1 MLNPVRKLDLDQVVT
16 LGLTILGLAIAIGGV
31 RLKVGSISVPE
42 PGFFPFLAGT
52 VVAALAMC
60 RLAAMGLQKTQSKA
74 SSQSTGAVWKAAA
87 LATALAVYTL
97 ILEQLGFMLST
108 SLLAVA
114 VMRIARSQS
123 WISTIA
129 ISATLSVVCYYLFS
143 VLLKVSLPPGAYF

>member
-1 MLNPVRKLDLDQVVT
+1 MLDPVRKLDLDQVVT

-42 PGFFPFLAGT
+42 PGFFPFLAGA
-52 VVAALAMC
+52 VVAALTLC
-60 RLAAMGLQKTQSKA
+60 RLVALGLQKTPSTV
-74 SSQSTGAVWKAAA
+74 SNESTGAVWKAAA
-87 LATALAVYTL
+87 LAAALAVYTL
-97 ILEQLGFMLST
+97 ILDQLGFMLAT

-114 VMRIARSQS
+114 VMRIARPQS

-129 ISATLSVVCYYLFS
+129 ISVTLSVACYYLFN